1 MEKAK
6 KLPSGSWRAR
16 VYSHTTPDGKRH
28 YESFIASTKEQA
40 NMMAASF
47 ENTKKRK
54 ATCDLTVKEAVN
66 GYITAKTNVLSP
78 STIRSYKNMAEKY
91 FDRFGNAKIKKLTSE
106 DAQLFIS
113 DLTAK
118 HSAKTVKN
126 IYALFTA
133 SVGFYAPD
141 ITFKVSLPT
150 TIKKTAA
157 APSNEQIME
166 LMGLASDWMKNCIA
180 LSAFGSLRRG
190 EIASLKY
197 GDLKGNTLFIHS
209 DMVMDENN
217 KWIYKEIP
225 KNQASVRYA
234 KIPQTVV
241 DLLGTG
247 MPDEYIIKYNPNTI
261 SKMFIKLR
269 QRVGIDVR
277 FHDLRHYYASIG
289 AALNIPDIYVADFA
303 GWRHGS
309 NVMKS
314 VYQGNISSIADGYSK
329 QMNDY
334 FEDIIKKSMS

>member
-1 MEKAK
+1 
-6 KLPSGSWRAR
+6 
-16 VYSHTTPDGKRH
+16 
-28 YESFIASTKEQA
+28 
-40 NMMAASF
+40 MAASF

-54 ATCDLTVKEAVN
+54 ATCDLTVKEAVD

-78 STIRSYKNMAEKY
+78 STIRTYRNMAEKY
-91 FDRFGNAKIKKLTSE
+91 FDRFGSAKIKKLTSE

-150 TIKKTAA
+150 AIKKTAA

-209 DMVMDENN
+209 DMVMDENK

-234 KIPQTVV
+234 KIPQTVA
-241 DLLGTG
+241 DMLGTG
-247 MPDEYIIKYNPNTI
+247 KPDEYIIKYNPNTI

-289 AALNIPDIYVADFA
+289 AALNIPDIYMADFG

>member
-1 MEKAK
+1 
-6 KLPSGSWRAR
+6 
-16 VYSHTTPDGKRH
+16 
-28 YESFIASTKEQA
+28 
-40 NMMAASF
+40 MAASF

-54 ATCDLTVKEAVN
+54 ATCDLTVKEAVD

-78 STIRSYKNMAEKY
+78 STIRTYRNMAEKY

-150 TIKKTAA
+150 VIKKTAA

-166 LMGLASDWMKNCIA
+166 LIGLASNWMKNCIA

-209 DMVMDENN
+209 DMVMDENK

-241 DLLGTG
+241 DMLGTG
-247 MPDEYIIKYNPNTI
+247 KPDEYIIKYNPNTI

-289 AALNIPDIYVADFA
+289 AALNIPDIYMADFG

-334 FEDIIKKSMS
+334 FEDIIKKCMS

>member
-54 ATCDLTVKEAVN
+54 ATCDLTVKEAVD

-78 STIRSYKNMAEKY
+78 STIRTYRNMAEKY
-91 FDRFGNAKIKKLTSE
+91 FDRFGSAKIKKLTSE

-141 ITFKVSLPT
+141 IKFKVSLPT
-150 TIKKTAA
+150 AIKKTAA

-197 GDLKGNTLFIHS
+197 GDLKGNTIYIHS
-209 DMVMDENN
+209 DMVMDENK

-234 KIPQTVV
+234 KIPQTVA
-241 DLLGTG
+241 DMLGTG
-247 MPDEYIIKYNPNTI
+247 KPDEYIIKYNPNTI

-289 AALNIPDIYVADFA
+289 AALNIPDIYMADFG